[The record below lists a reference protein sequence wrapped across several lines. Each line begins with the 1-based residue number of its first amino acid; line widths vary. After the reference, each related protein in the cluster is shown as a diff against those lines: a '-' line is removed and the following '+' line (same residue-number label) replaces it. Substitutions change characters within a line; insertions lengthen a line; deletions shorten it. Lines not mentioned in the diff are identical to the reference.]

1 MIVGLLLVAPD
12 LLHFQSMMAA
22 SAFPALANAASD
34 PRHHLLVMAVD
45 ELRVAVIL
53 LQAPY
58 PGATPTFEVE
68 VANVR
73 ALAAP
78 LPLEIV
84 L

>member
-73 ALAAP
+73 ALAAS